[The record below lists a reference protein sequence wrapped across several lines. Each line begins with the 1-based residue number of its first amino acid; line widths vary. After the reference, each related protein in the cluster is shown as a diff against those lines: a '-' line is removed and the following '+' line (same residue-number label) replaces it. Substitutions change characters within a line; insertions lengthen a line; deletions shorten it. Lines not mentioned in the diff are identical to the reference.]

1 MRDHQSLGGT
11 TVPTSS
17 HHDEPADDERS
28 TTLAANNRSYPP
40 WQAWEG
46 VIAGLLYAR
55 RPNCSPPLVVR
66 STTAAGLLHE
76 IERAEAER
84 GLTR

>member
-1 MRDHQSLGGT
+1 M
-11 TVPTSS
+11 PTSS
-17 HHDEPADDERS
+17 HHDEPPDDEHR
-28 TTLAANNRSYPP
+28 TALVAINHSYPP

-55 RPNCSPPLVVR
+55 RPNCSPPMVVR
-66 STTAAGLLHE
+66 STTAAGLRHE
-76 IERAEAER
+76 IECAEAER

>member
-1 MRDHQSLGGT
+1 MLGTWLGGT
-11 TVPTSS
+11 AVPTSS
-17 HHDEPADDERS
+17 HFEPADDERRI
-28 TTLAANNRSYPP
+28 TLAAINGSYPP
-40 WQAWEG
+40 WHAWEG

-66 STTAAGLLHE
+66 STTAAGLRHE
-76 IERAEAER
+76 IERAEIER

>member
-1 MRDHQSLGGT
+1 M
-11 TVPTSS
+11 P
-17 HHDEPADDERS
+17 
-28 TTLAANNRSYPP
+28 LAALARDFPP

-66 STTAAGLLHE
+66 STTPAGLRHE
-76 IERAEAER
+76 IERAEVER
-84 GLTR
+84 GLAR

>member
-1 MRDHQSLGGT
+1 MSALLDHDGPG
-11 TVPTSS
+11 
-17 HHDEPADDERS
+17 ERCAA
-28 TTLAANNRSYPP
+28 LAAIGQDLPP

-66 STTAAGLLHE
+66 STTTAGLRHE
-76 IERAEAER
+76 IERAEEER

>member
-1 MRDHQSLGGT
+1 VSALSDQDG
-11 TVPTSS
+11 P
-17 HHDEPADDERS
+17 DERR
-28 TTLAANNRSYPP
+28 TVLAAIGHDLPP

-66 STTAAGLLHE
+66 SATLVGLRHE
-76 IERAEAER
+76 IDCAER
-84 GLTR
+84 ERGYGRDG

>member
-1 MRDHQSLGGT
+1 VGAHRNDHEYARER
-11 TVPTSS
+11 P
-17 HHDEPADDERS
+17 PA
-28 TTLAANNRSYPP
+28 LAAIARDFPP

-66 STTAAGLLHE
+66 SATAAGLRHE
-76 IERAEAER
+76 IECAEAER